1 MKNDGIGKSKS
12 VSLKR
17 LLKDGKDIPAKK
29 ELSIAVINK
38 RRLISLR
45 NKELPIVIVTMI
57 LVVFGIVMQYSA
69 SCYSALRE
77 TGDSFFYVKKQAIS
91 AIVGLISLLLI
102 PKLKLKYLF
111 KARYVILGVSYI
123 LLALVF
129 VPGLGVEKY
138 GARRWINLGFTTLQ
152 PSEVAKFA
160 LVIFIAG
167 ELSKRSAV
175 TFKNMLP
182 ILFATGI
189 MCVLIMLEPNM
200 SITMCVGAVMLI
212 MLFVGGMK
220 FKHFAIFLVPIAI
233 MIPLM
238 IMLEPYRL
246 KRLMAFLD
254 PWASPQGEGY
264 QLIQSF
270 YALGSGGFFGVG
282 LFNSRQKYLFLPFA
296 ESDFIFSIIGE
307 ELGFVGSL
315 FVIVIFMIIIFYGI
329 RTAIRAEDR
338 FSMFLVAGITAIIAV
353 QSVINIAVVSGSI
366 PPTGLPLP
374 FVSSGGS
381 SLVMF
386 MSGVGIMRSV
396 ALSHT

>member
-1 MKNDGIGKSKS
+1 MKNDGISREKAGFRKRFGKMENAL
-12 VSLKR
+12 SLKNDLSVAVVNKR
-17 LLKDGKDIPAKK
+17 KIVSFKGK
-29 ELSIAVINK
+29 ELSIVFITLA
-38 RRLISLR
+38 
-45 NKELPIVIVTMI
+45 
-57 LVVFGIVMQYSA
+57 LVVFGIIMQYSA
-69 SCYSALRE
+69 SCYSAESE
-77 TGDSFFYVKKQAIS
+77 TGDSFFYVKKQAVS
-91 AIVGLISLLLI
+91 AIVGLVAMLLV

-111 KARYVILGVSYI
+111 KARYIILAIAYV

-167 ELSKRSAV
+167 ELSKKSAV

-182 ILFATGI
+182 ILIATAI

-212 MLFVGGMK
+212 MLFIGGMK
-220 FKHFAIFLVPIAI
+220 FKHFAAFAVPIAVL
-233 MIPLM
+233 IPLM
-238 IMLEPYRL
+238 ILLEPYRL

-307 ELGFVGSL
+307 ELGFVGSF
-315 FVIVIFMIIIFYGI
+315 FVIAVFVLIIFYGI
-329 RTAIRAEDR
+329 RTAMRAEDR

>member
-1 MKNDGIGKSKS
+1 MKNDGISREKAGFRKRFGKMENAL
-12 VSLKR
+12 SLKNDLSVAVVNKR
-17 LLKDGKDIPAKK
+17 KIVSFKGK
-29 ELSIAVINK
+29 ELSIVFITLA
-38 RRLISLR
+38 
-45 NKELPIVIVTMI
+45 
-57 LVVFGIVMQYSA
+57 LVVFGIIMQYSA
-69 SCYSALRE
+69 SCYSAERE
-77 TGDSFFYVKKQAIS
+77 TGDSFFYVKKQAVS
-91 AIVGLISLLLI
+91 AIVGLVAMLLV

-111 KARYVILGVSYI
+111 KARYIILAIAYV

-167 ELSKRSAV
+167 ELSKKSAV

-182 ILFATGI
+182 ILIATAI

-212 MLFVGGMK
+212 MLFIGGMK
-220 FKHFAIFLVPIAI
+220 FKHFAAFAVPIAVL
-233 MIPLM
+233 IPLM
-238 IMLEPYRL
+238 ILLEPYRL

-307 ELGFVGSL
+307 ELGFVGSF
-315 FVIVIFMIIIFYGI
+315 FVIAVFVLIIFYGI
-329 RTAIRAEDR
+329 RTAMRAEDR

-353 QSVINIAVVSGSI
+353 QSVSGSI